1 MALLGP
7 KIVWPALPSEE
18 IAVVLE
24 TDFKKGLSKD
34 IVLDRRSKYGKNIF
48 KKAEEENLWQKILNQ
63 IKNPLSAVLIIAG
76 LVTLFLQEYVDTAVI
91 FIAVFIN
98 VLIGT
103 LQESRASKAFQKL
116 NASQKHF
123 TYVIRDGKKFY
134 VPIEDL
140 VRGDLVSIEAG
151 DFIPADIR
159 LIETKNF
166 EVNESALTGEWFSV
180 TKESGVIE
188 GDKPLSEQFN
198 MSWMGTLASAGSA
211 MGVVVEIGSRT
222 QIGGIAESL
231 SMTEERRTPIQR
243 NIRRLAKTL
252 AYVVIFIVVGIF
264 TLGVLRGEG
273 LGEMLLIS
281 VAMAV
286 SVIPEG
292 LPAAVTVV
300 LALGMEKILNKGG
313 LVRNLLAAETL
324 GSTTV
329 ILTDKTG
336 TLTKGNMKLSSFYT
350 LSVIEES
357 TNSEFDKKELI
368 KMAVLSSDAFTEED
382 EESSEIIVRG
392 RPLEKAIILAGLE
405 AGVSLKDMEESDE
418 RLDFLPFDPENRF
431 LVSLNTFAGTKQK
444 RMYLSGSP
452 EKLLENSDFVLMEGK
467 SVKLQKEV
475 RKEFEMVQEKW
486 SKQGMRFLALAYK
499 ETNLKTLPKK
509 DAVTN
514 EEYMGL
520 TFAGLLLFEDSIR
533 EDVPSAIK
541 KAKEAGARVIMVTG
555 DNKFTAQKIAED
567 VGITEPKSRILEGKD
582 LESMNDKDLLEVL
595 GQVKVFARILPSQK
609 LRISKVLQKSGEV
622 VAMTG
627 DGIND
632 APALRGADIGIAV
645 NSGTEVAKESSD
657 IILLNNSFSVIVSA
671 IEEGRRIMSNLRKIV
686 GFLLSTSFGE
696 VFVIAGALSLSLPLP
711 ILPAQILWIN
721 IMGEG
726 FMNFAF
732 AFEPKEKDLMKRNPR
747 ELSSKHLLS
756 SEIKKM
762 IFVIGLVTGLLA
774 ILVYLLFLRLG
785 LPIEEI
791 RTMVF
796 AVLALDPIF
805 FAFSFKNLR
814 LPIWK
819 IDLFSNKFLILSVLL
834 SFILLFGVLSFEPLR
849 NLLRLVPLS
858 LKEIGFL
865 MGVGVFNLILIEI
878 AKFFIFRGKSNL
890 I

>member
-76 LVTLFLQEYVDTAVI
+76 LITIFLQEYVDTAVI

-865 MGVGVFNLILIEI
+865 MGVGIFNLFLIEVS
-878 AKFFIFRGKSNL
+878 KFFIFRGKNL
-890 I
+890 YK